1 MRYRIRGLVDS
12 PFLRRVNWHVK
23 RVISKMDG
31 RFFFS
36 LAVGLAVVLAAAAA
50 VVWLV
55 ETERGMGDFGRSFYW
70 AVTTVLGQG
79 DSSFVTGPLG
89 WAVSWALGL
98 FGVAIVA
105 TMTGALVGFVIDF
118 LLKEGQGMG
127 ASGYSDH
134 VVICGWNST
143 ARDLVTELS
152 SDDYEIK
159 IVLLCD
165 REKSPAR
172 DGVYFVRG
180 VTSDEQDLVRAGIQA
195 ANSAIIVPDDGSDEA
210 DLRSILTILAIET
223 LAPDVRTV
231 VEVNNPANV
240 PHFRRANADEVMVTS
255 KLASHL
261 LARSAIYPGLSEL
274 ITDIVSGGEGSE
286 LYRVDLPHELAG
298 KAIDEVATQLRAD
311 HGATILAVSRNGS
324 IHTNPEPGFELHLGD
339 DLVVVAESLG
349 ALQPLQEAHAFED

>member
-1 MRYRIRGLVDS
+1 MRNGIRNLVDS

-23 RVISKMDG
+23 RVTSKMDG
-31 RFFFS
+31 RFFVS
-36 LAVGLAVVLAAAAA
+36 LAIGLAVVLVAAAGI
-50 VVWLV
+50 VWLT
-55 ETERGMGDFGRSFYW
+55 ETDRTLRDFGASFYW

-79 DSSFVTGPLG
+79 DSSFVTGPFG

-127 ASGYSDH
+127 ASGYTDH

-143 ARDLVTELS
+143 ARDLITELS

-165 REKSPAR
+165 QEKSPAR

-180 VTSDEQDLVRAGIQA
+180 VTSDEQDLRRAGIET
-195 ANSAIIVPDDGSDEA
+195 ANSAIIVPGDGSDEA
-210 DLRSILTILAIET
+210 DLRSILTVLAIET
-223 LAPDVRTV
+223 LAQDVRTV

-240 PHFRRANADEVMVTS
+240 PHFRRANANELMVTS

-286 LYRVDLPHELAG
+286 LYRVDLPEELAG
-298 KAIDEVATQLRAD
+298 KTIDEVARQLRAD

-324 IHTNPEPGFELHLGD
+324 VHTNPGPGFEVHLGD

-349 ALQPLQEAHAFED
+349 ALLPLDEAHAFEE